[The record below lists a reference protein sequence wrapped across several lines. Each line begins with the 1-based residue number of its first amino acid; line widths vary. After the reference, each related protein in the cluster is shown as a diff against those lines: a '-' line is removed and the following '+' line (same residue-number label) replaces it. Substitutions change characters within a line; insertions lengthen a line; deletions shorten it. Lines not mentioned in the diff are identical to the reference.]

1 MSNFIPVIRAKN
13 GERLMIN
20 PDHVVFVL
28 SRNNHAF
35 LRLSCK
41 VAEDENLIKLTMSAD
56 EFMVLLEQSRG

>member
-1 MSNFIPVIRAKN
+1 MNNFIPVVRAKN

-28 SRNNHAF
+28 SRNGHAF

-56 EFMVLLEQSRG
+56 EFMALLEQSRG

>member
-1 MSNFIPVIRAKN
+1 MNNFIPVVRAKN
-13 GERLMIN
+13 GEQLMIN

-41 VAEDENLIKLTMSAD
+41 VTEDENLIKLTMSAD